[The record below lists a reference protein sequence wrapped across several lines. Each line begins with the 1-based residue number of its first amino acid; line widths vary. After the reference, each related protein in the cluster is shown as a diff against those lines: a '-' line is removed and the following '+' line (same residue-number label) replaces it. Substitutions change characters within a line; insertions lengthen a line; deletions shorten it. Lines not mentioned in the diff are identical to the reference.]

1 MAHGYDQYAG
11 VDEAAALGLLAQ
23 AEHGQ
28 LSIWDG
34 EARQPSLT
42 FMHFVPRLEGPAGA
56 RAQGGEIWGH
66 LANTNPMLRRLDS
79 DPRATFTVFG
89 PAAYVP
95 SYFSGEPRGVPTSY
109 YSWGQFAVEA
119 ELVRD
124 PTGLIAILETMLAR
138 FQPEG
143 RHPPLDPADRYWQG
157 LLGAITG
164 LRLRIVGAQ
173 SRFKYGQNKSAGTR
187 LLIVDALR
195 QRGLAQDGGVVE
207 RVLAHLPADDRDAPP
222 AA

>member
-1 MAHGYDQYAG
+1 MAHGYDLFAG
-11 VDEAAALGLLAQ
+11 ADDATALALLAQ
-23 AEHGQ
+23 AGHGQ
-28 LSIWDG
+28 LSLWDG
-34 EARQPSLT
+34 EAQRPSLT
-42 FMHFVPRLEGPAGA
+42 FMHYVPRLQGPVDTPP
-56 RAQGGEIWGH
+56 QGGAIWGH

-119 ELVRD
+119 VLVRD
-124 PTGLIAILETMLAR
+124 PAGLLEILGAMLAR

-143 RHPPLDPADRYWQG
+143 RHPPLDATDRYWQG

-187 LLIVDALR
+187 RVIVAALR
-195 QRGLAQDGGVVE
+195 QRGLAQDGAVAGQ
-207 RVLAHLPADDRDAPP
+207 VLAHLPPEARDAPP
-222 AA
+222 SA